1 MATVTQPIPAI
12 ETPSPVDV
20 DAPGSLLDF
29 RHRIT
34 VEEYHRMA
42 QAGIFGPEPRLELLE
57 GVLIAKMTKNPPHVV
72 ATNLLEEQLHH
83 LLPRGSGY
91 CISMG
96 NPVTIEDR
104 DGEPEPDALIL
115 RGTPRDYAGRNQT
128 PADAAL
134 VIEVANTSYAY
145 DRFTK
150 WVTYAGARVP
160 IYWIVDLGRRRLEIH
175 SEPAGQAE
183 TAYYGLTKILAQDDE
198 VALVLDGRE
207 IASFA
212 VREILP

>member
-1 MATVTQPIPAI
+1 MATVTQPVPAI
-12 ETPSPVDV
+12 ETSSP
-20 DAPGSLLDF
+20 AKEEASGSLLDF

-34 VEEYHRMA
+34 VEEYHHMA
-42 QAGIFGPEPRLELLE
+42 EAGVFGPEPRLELLE
-57 GVLIAKMTKNPPHVV
+57 GVLIDKMRKNPPHVL
-72 ATNLLEEQLHH
+72 ATNLLGDLFHH

-104 DGEPEPDALIL
+104 DGEPEPDAMIL
-115 RGTPRDYAGRNQT
+115 RGNLRDYTGRRRT
-128 PADAAL
+128 PADVAL
-134 VIEVANTSYAY
+134 VIEVASTSYAF
-145 DRFTK
+145 DRSSK

-175 SEPAGQAE
+175 SGPAGQGE
-183 TAYYGLTKILAQDDE
+183 TAYYGLTQILGQDDE

-207 IASFA
+207 IARFA